1 MPRYSKRV
9 GREVLEGHPR
19 LPEWITR
26 ERVKLSDLHAMKTG
40 LRDSHL
46 HTVCE
51 EARCPNRTH
60 CFSHGTATFLLMGEV
75 CTRACGFCSIQSGKP
90 RPLDPHEPL
99 ETAERV
105 ATLGLR
111 FAVLTSVNRDDLPD
125 GGAAHFAETV
135 LAIRRRNPGVG
146 VEVLVP
152 DFLGGLEAVARVV
165 AAGPAV
171 FNHNTETVP
180 SLYAEVRPAGRFERS
195 LHVLA
200 HAKEIGKALYGAAF
214 RTKSG
219 LMLGLGETE
228 AELLSTFEAL
238 AKANVD
244 ILTLGQ
250 YLRPTRH
257 QLPVKRY
264 LPPEEFAALGAKAK
278 AFGFA
283 TVYAGP
289 LVRSSFNAHEVSEMG
304 GSGSASPGER
314 ERPAGQGAIPGG
326 INIA

>member
-1 MPRYSKRV
+1 M

-26 ERVKLSDLHAMKTG
+26 ERVKLGDLHTMKKD

-75 CTRACGFCSIQSGKP
+75 CTRACGFCSIQSGQP
-90 RPLDPHEPL
+90 RALDPHEPA

-105 ATLGLR
+105 AALGLR

-152 DFLGGLEAVARVV
+152 DFLGDLEAVARVV

-180 SLYAEVRPAGRFERS
+180 SLYPQVRPAGRFDRS
-195 LHVLA
+195 LSVLR
-200 HAKEIGKALYGAAF
+200 HAKDLGTSLFGPGFK
-214 RTKSG
+214 TKSG

-228 AELLSTFEAL
+228 QELLPVFESLVA
-238 AKANVD
+238 AGVD

-257 QLPVKRY
+257 QLPVQRY
-264 LPPEEFAALGAKAK
+264 ISPDEFAELGAKARSL
-278 AFGFA
+278 GFT

-289 LVRSSFNAHEVSEMG
+289 LVRSSFNAHEVAEM
-304 GSGSASPGER
+304 E
-314 ERPAGQGAIPGG
+314 G
-326 INIA
+326 ISIA

>member
-1 MPRYSKRV
+1 MPRFSKRA
-9 GREVLEGHPR
+9 GREVLDGHPR
-19 LPEWITR
+19 LPDWITK
-26 ERVKLSDLHAMKTG
+26 ERVKLGDLHAMKKD

-51 EARCPNRTH
+51 EGRCPNRTH
-60 CFSHGTATFLLMGEV
+60 CFSQGTATFLLMGGI

-90 RPLDPHEPL
+90 LALDPREPQ

-105 ATLGLR
+105 ATMGLR

-152 DFLGGLEAVARVV
+152 DFLGDREAVARVV

-180 SLYAEVRPAGRFERS
+180 SLYPEVRPAGRFERS
-195 LHVLA
+195 LAVLA
-200 HAKEIGKALYGAAF
+200 HAKEVGSALYGAAF

-228 AELLSTFEAL
+228 AELRTTFEAL
-238 AKANVD
+238 ACAGVD

-264 LPPEEFAALGAKAK
+264 VPPEEFTTLGELAKSC
-278 AFGFA
+278 GFT

-289 LVRSSFNAHEVSEMG
+289 LVRSSYNAHEVAET
-304 GSGSASPGER
+304 SGITIS
-314 ERPAGQGAIPGG
+314 
-326 INIA
+326 

>member
-1 MPRYSKRV
+1 MPRFSKRA

-19 LPEWITR
+19 LPEWITK
-26 ERVKLSDLHAMKTG
+26 ERVKLRDLHGMKKD

-51 EARCPNRTH
+51 EARCPNRSH
-60 CFSHGTATFLLMGEV
+60 CFTQGTATFLLMGGI

-90 RPLDPHEPL
+90 LALDPREPR

-105 ATLGLR
+105 AAMALR

-125 GGAAHFAETV
+125 GGAGHFAETI
-135 LAIRRRNPGVG
+135 LAIRHRNPGVG

-152 DFLGGLEAVARVV
+152 DFLGDREAVARVV

-171 FNHNTETVP
+171 FNHNAETVP
-180 SLYAEVRPAGRFERS
+180 SLYTVVRPAGRFDRT
-195 LHVLA
+195 LDVLV
-200 HAKEIGKALYGAAF
+200 HAKALGSALYGPDF

-228 AELLSTFEAL
+228 AELRTTFAAL
-238 AKANVD
+238 AGAGVD

-264 LPPEEFAALGAKAK
+264 VPPEEFTALGELAKT
-278 AFGFA
+278 FGFK

-289 LVRSSFNAHEVSEMG
+289 LVRSSFNAHEVAET
-304 GSGSASPGER
+304 SGISML
-314 ERPAGQGAIPGG
+314 
-326 INIA
+326 

>member
-1 MPRYSKRV
+1 MPRFAQRS

-26 ERVKLSDLHAMKTG
+26 ERVRLADLHAMKAG
-40 LRDSHL
+40 LREADL

-51 EARCPNRTH
+51 EARCPNRAH
-60 CFSHGTATFLLMGEV
+60 CFSHGTATFLLLGDT
-75 CTRACGFCSIQSGKP
+75 CTRACGFCAIRSGKP
-90 RPLDPHEPL
+90 LLPNPREPE

-105 ATLGLR
+105 ASLGLR

-125 GGAAHFAETV
+125 GGAAHFAQTIR
-135 LAIRRRNPGVG
+135 AIHRRNPGVG
-146 VEVLVP
+146 VEVLTP
-152 DFLGGLEAVARVV
+152 DFMGDLEAVAQVV

-180 SLYAEVRPAGRFERS
+180 SLYPTVRPAGRFART
-195 LHVLA
+195 LAVLA
-200 HAKEIGKALYGAAF
+200 HAKGLGEALFGEAF

-228 AELLSTFEAL
+228 AELLEVFGAL
-238 AKANVD
+238 QGVGVD

-264 LPPEEFAALGAKAK
+264 VPPEEFAKIGRKAK
-278 AFGFA
+278 GFGFR

-289 LVRSSFNAHEVSEMG
+289 LVRSSFNAHEVSEM
-304 GSGSASPGER
+304 
-314 ERPAGQGAIPGG
+314 QGIS
-326 INIA
+326 IV

>member
-1 MPRYSKRV
+1 MARFSKRV
-9 GREVLEGHPR
+9 GREVLDGHPR
-19 LPEWITR
+19 LPEWLAK
-26 ERVKLSDLHAMKTG
+26 ERVKLGDLHRMKAD

-60 CFSHGTATFLLMGEV
+60 CFTQGTATFLLMGEV

-90 RPLDPHEPL
+90 RGLDPREPQ

-105 ATLGLR
+105 AAMGLR

-125 GGAAHFAETV
+125 GGAAHFADTV

-152 DFLGGLEAVARVV
+152 DFLGDLDAVARVV
-165 AAGPAV
+165 ASGPTV

-180 SLYAEVRPAGRFERS
+180 SLYPEVRPAGRFARS
-195 LHVLA
+195 LAVLR
-200 HAKEIGKALYGAAF
+200 HAKDLGTALYGPAF
-214 RTKSG
+214 KTKSG

-228 AELLSTFEAL
+228 PELLEVFEAL
-238 AKANVD
+238 ADASVD

-264 LPPEEFAALGAKAK
+264 VHPDDFADLGQKAK
-278 AFGFA
+278 AFGFQ

-289 LVRSSFNAHEVSEMG
+289 LVRSSFNAHEVAEM
-304 GSGSASPGER
+304 E
-314 ERPAGQGAIPGG
+314 G
-326 INIA
+326 ISIA

>member
-1 MPRYSKRV
+1 MPRFSKRV
-9 GREVLEGHPR
+9 GREVLEGHAR

-26 ERVKLSDLHAMKTG
+26 ERVNLGDLHAMKKG

-51 EARCPNRTH
+51 EARCPNRAH

-90 RPLDPHEPL
+90 RALDPREPQ
-99 ETAERV
+99 ETADRV
-105 ATLGLR
+105 AALGLR

-125 GGAAHFAETV
+125 GGSAHFAETV

-152 DFLGGLEAVARVV
+152 DFLGDLEAVARVV

-180 SLYAEVRPAGRFERS
+180 SLYPEVRPAGKFERS
-195 LHVLA
+195 LRVLA
-200 HAKEIGKALYGAAF
+200 HAKEMGNALYGNGF
-214 RTKSG
+214 KTKSG
-219 LMLGLGETE
+219 LMLGLGE
-228 AELLSTFEAL
+228 AESELMHTFEAL
-238 AKANVD
+238 AKAKVD

-257 QLPVKRY
+257 QLPVRRY
-264 LPPEEFAALGAKAK
+264 VPPEEFESLGNKAK
-278 AFGFA
+278 AFGFT

-289 LVRSSFNAHEVSEMG
+289 LVRSSFNAHEV
-304 GSGSASPGER
+304 
-314 ERPAGQGAIPGG
+314 AGLQGIS
-326 INIA
+326 IA

>member
-1 MPRYSKRV
+1 MPRFSKRV

-19 LPEWITR
+19 LPEWITK
-26 ERVKLSDLHAMKTG
+26 ERVKLGDLHGMKAG

-60 CFSHGTATFLLMGEV
+60 CFTHGTATFLLMGEV

-90 RPLDPHEPL
+90 RALDPHEPT

-105 ATLGLR
+105 AALGLR

-125 GGAAHFAETV
+125 GGAAHFAETI

-152 DFLGGLEAVARVV
+152 DFLGDLDAVARVV

-180 SLYAEVRPAGRFERS
+180 SLYPEVRPAGRFERS
-195 LHVLA
+195 LRVLA
-200 HAKEIGKALYGAAF
+200 HAKEMGKALYGDAF

-228 AELLSTFEAL
+228 AELMTTFEAL
-238 AKANVD
+238 AIHGVN

-264 LPPEEFAALGAKAK
+264 VHPDEFAVLGTKAK
-278 AFGFA
+278 AFGFQ

-289 LVRSSFNAHEVSEMG
+289 LVRSSFNAHEV
-304 GSGSASPGER
+304 
-314 ERPAGQGAIPGG
+314 AGMEG
-326 INIA
+326 ISIA

>member
-1 MPRYSKRV
+1 MPRFSKRV
-9 GREVLEGHPR
+9 GREVLEGHLR
-19 LPEWITR
+19 LPEWITK
-26 ERVKLSDLHAMKTG
+26 ERVKLGDLHGMKKD
-40 LRDSHL
+40 LRDSDL

-60 CFSHGTATFLLMGEV
+60 CFSHGTATFLLMGDV

-90 RPLDPHEPL
+90 RLLNPQEPE

-105 ATLGLR
+105 SALGLR

-152 DFLGGLEAVARVV
+152 DFLGDLDAVARVV
-165 AAGPAV
+165 AAGPTV

-180 SLYAEVRPAGRFERS
+180 SLYAEVRPAGRFDRS
-195 LHVLA
+195 LKVLA
-200 HAKEIGKALYGAAF
+200 HAKALGTSLYGTAF

-238 AKANVD
+238 AKAGVD

-264 LPPEEFAALGAKAK
+264 VRPDEFAALGAQAK

-289 LVRSSFNAHEVSEMG
+289 LVRSSFNAHEVSDME
-304 GSGSASPGER
+304 
-314 ERPAGQGAIPGG
+314 G
-326 INIA
+326 ISIA

>member
-1 MPRYSKRV
+1 
-9 GREVLEGHPR
+9 
-19 LPEWITR
+19 
-26 ERVKLSDLHAMKTG
+26 
-40 LRDSHL
+40 
-46 HTVCE
+46 
-51 EARCPNRTH
+51 
-60 CFSHGTATFLLMGEV
+60 MGDV

-90 RPLDPHEPL
+90 RLLNPHEP
-99 ETAERV
+99 TDIAERV
-105 ATLGLR
+105 AALNLR

-125 GGAAHFAETV
+125 GGAAHFADTI

-152 DFLGGLEAVARVV
+152 DFLGDLDAVARVV
-165 AAGPAV
+165 AAGPTV

-180 SLYAEVRPAGRFERS
+180 SLYPEVRPAGRFERS
-195 LHVLA
+195 LRVLT
-200 HAKEIGKALYGAAF
+200 HAKEMGTALYGPAF
-214 RTKSG
+214 RSKSG
-219 LMLGLGETE
+219 LMLGLGE
-228 AELLSTFEAL
+228 AESELMHTFEAL

-264 LPPEEFAALGAKAK
+264 VHPDEFAALGAKAK

-289 LVRSSFNAHEVSEMG
+289 LVRSSFNAHEVAEM
-304 GSGSASPGER
+304 E
-314 ERPAGQGAIPGG
+314 G
-326 INIA
+326 ISIA

>member
-1 MPRYSKRV
+1 
-9 GREVLEGHPR
+9 
-19 LPEWITR
+19 
-26 ERVKLSDLHAMKTG
+26 MKTD
-40 LRDSHL
+40 LRTSGL

-60 CFSHGTATFLLMGEV
+60 CFALGTATFLLMGGV
-75 CTRACGFCSIQSGKP
+75 CTRACGFCSIQSGQP
-90 RPLDPHEPL
+90 AALNPLEPQ

-105 ATLGLR
+105 AALNLR

-125 GGAAHFAETV
+125 GGAAHFAETI

-152 DFLGGLEAVARVV
+152 DFLGDLDAVARVV
-165 AAGPAV
+165 AAGPEV

-180 SLYAEVRPAGRFERS
+180 SLYKEVRPAGRFERS
-195 LHVLA
+195 LAVLR
-200 HAKEIGKALYGAAF
+200 HAKTLGTALYGSGF

-219 LMLGLGETE
+219 LMLGLGET
-228 AELLSTFEAL
+228 ASELLTTFQALVEAG
-238 AKANVD
+238 VD

-264 LPPEEFAALGAKAK
+264 VPPEEFDALAEQARALG
-278 AFGFA
+278 FR
-283 TVYAGP
+283 TVHAGP
-289 LVRSSFNAHEVSEMG
+289 MVRSSYHAEEV
-304 GSGSASPGER
+304 A
-314 ERPAGQGAIPGG
+314 AQA
-326 INIA
+326 

>member
-1 MPRYSKRV
+1 MPRFSMRA

-19 LPEWITR
+19 LPEWITK
-26 ERVKLSDLHAMKTG
+26 ERVKLGDLHGMKKS

-51 EARCPNRTH
+51 EARCPNRAH
-60 CFSHGTATFLLMGEV
+60 CFTQGTATFLLMGEV

-90 RPLDPHEPL
+90 RALDAREPQ
-99 ETAERV
+99 ETAERI
-105 ATLGLR
+105 AALNLR

-135 LAIRRRNPGVG
+135 LAIRRRNPGLG

-152 DFLGGLEAVARVV
+152 DFLGDLDAVARVV
-165 AAGPAV
+165 AAGPTV

-180 SLYAEVRPAGRFERS
+180 SLYAQVRPAGRFERS
-195 LHVLA
+195 LRVLA
-200 HAKEIGKALYGAAF
+200 HAKELGAALYGSGF

-228 AELLSTFEAL
+228 AELMTTFEAL
-238 AKANVD
+238 AGVGVD

-257 QLPVKRY
+257 QLPVQRY
-264 LPPEEFAALGAKAK
+264 VPPEEFAELGAKAK

-289 LVRSSFNAHEVSEMG
+289 LVRSSFNAHEVAEM
-304 GSGSASPGER
+304 E
-314 ERPAGQGAIPGG
+314 G
-326 INIA
+326 ISIA

>member
-1 MPRYSKRV
+1 MPRFSMRA

-19 LPEWITR
+19 LPEWITK
-26 ERVKLSDLHAMKTG
+26 ERVKLGDLHGMKKG

-51 EARCPNRTH
+51 EARCPNRAH
-60 CFSHGTATFLLMGEV
+60 CFTQGTATFLLMGEV

-90 RPLDPHEPL
+90 RALDAREPQ
-99 ETAERV
+99 ETAERI
-105 ATLGLR
+105 AALNLR

-135 LAIRRRNPGVG
+135 LAIRRHNPGLG

-152 DFLGGLEAVARVV
+152 DFLGDLDAVARVV
-165 AAGPAV
+165 AAGPTV

-180 SLYAEVRPAGRFERS
+180 SLYAQVRPAGRFERS
-195 LHVLA
+195 LRVLA
-200 HAKEIGKALYGAAF
+200 HAKELGAALYGSGF

-228 AELLSTFEAL
+228 AELMTTFEAL
-238 AKANVD
+238 AGVGVD

-257 QLPVKRY
+257 QLPVQRY
-264 LPPEEFAALGAKAK
+264 VPPEEFAELGAKAK

-289 LVRSSFNAHEVSEMG
+289 LVRSSFNAHEVAEM
-304 GSGSASPGER
+304 E
-314 ERPAGQGAIPGG
+314 G
-326 INIA
+326 ISIA

>member
-1 MPRYSKRV
+1 MARFSKRV
-9 GREVLEGHPR
+9 GREVLDGHPR

-26 ERVKLSDLHAMKTG
+26 ERVKLGDLHTMKRE

-60 CFSHGTATFLLMGEV
+60 CFTHGTATFLLMGDV

-90 RPLDPHEPL
+90 RSLDHHEPA

-105 ATLGLR
+105 AALNLR

-152 DFLGGLEAVARVV
+152 DFMGDLDAVARVV

-195 LHVLA
+195 LSVLRR
-200 HAKEIGKALYGAAF
+200 AKDLGTSLYGPGF

-228 AELLSTFEAL
+228 AELLTTFEAL
-238 AKANVD
+238 VQAGVD

-264 LPPEEFAALGAKAK
+264 VHPDEFAALGVKAK
-278 AFGFA
+278 ALGFT

-289 LVRSSFNAHEVSEMG
+289 LVRSSFNAHEV
-304 GSGSASPGER
+304 
-314 ERPAGQGAIPGG
+314 AGLEG
-326 INIA
+326 ISIL

>member
-1 MPRYSKRV
+1 MPRFSKRV

-19 LPEWITR
+19 LPEWIAK
-26 ERVKLSDLHAMKTG
+26 ERVNLGDLHLMKRN
-40 LRDSHL
+40 LRHSHL

-60 CFSHGTATFLLMGEV
+60 CFTQGTATFLLMGDV
-75 CTRACGFCSIQSGKP
+75 CTRACGFCSIQNGKP
-90 RPLDPHEPL
+90 RPLNLQEPL
-99 ETAERV
+99 ETAEQV
-105 ATLGLR
+105 AALNLR
-111 FAVLTSVNRDDLPD
+111 FVVLTSVNRDDLPD
-125 GGAAHFAETV
+125 GGAGHFADTI
-135 LAIRRRNPGVG
+135 LAIRRRNPGVA

-152 DFLGGLEAVARVV
+152 DFLGDLDAVARVI

-171 FNHNTETVP
+171 FNHNTETAP
-180 SLYAEVRPAGRFERS
+180 SLYPEVRPAGQFDRS
-195 LHVLA
+195 LRVLS
-200 HAKEIGKALYGAAF
+200 HAKQLGTALYGPGF

-228 AELLSTFEAL
+228 PELMTTFEAL
-238 AKANVD
+238 ARAGVD

-264 LPPEEFAALGAKAK
+264 VSPDEFVALGAKAK
-278 AFGFA
+278 TFGFA

-289 LVRSSFNAHEVSEMG
+289 LVRSSFNAHEVAAME
-304 GSGSASPGER
+304 
-314 ERPAGQGAIPGG
+314 G
-326 INIA
+326 ISIA